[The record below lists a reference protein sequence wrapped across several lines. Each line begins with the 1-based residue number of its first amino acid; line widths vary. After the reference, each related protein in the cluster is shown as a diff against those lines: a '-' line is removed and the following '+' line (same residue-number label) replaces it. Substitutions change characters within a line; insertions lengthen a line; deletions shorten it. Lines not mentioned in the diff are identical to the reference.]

1 MRTKYWRE
9 LVEIIG
15 IIGII
20 ASVLLL
26 AWEVRQ
32 SNRIASAES
41 ELHLTGIYNTINVER
56 ASNPN
61 FAKLFLKLE
70 APEKHLTTATE
81 GSQIRGLAWHMVDV
95 MRAVQSAYDNGLLSF
110 AVLDDY
116 KADLAYQMDQWP
128 GIRPHFVFI
137 YDSYPSLHDKEIFAP
152 IAAYIASQRVETE
165 E

>member
-61 FAKLFLKLE
+61 FAKPFLKLE

-81 GSQIRGLAWHMVDV
+81 GSQIRGLAWHVADV

-152 IAAYIASQRVETE
+152 LAAYIASQRAETE